1 MEPEA
6 RERSRRGGPHRRAPA
21 PDAPHAGHAEPPR
34 RTDGLGR
41 KLLRWCAYALAGG
54 ALLGAVTLTGL
65 RVFLPELGHY
75 RPQVEAWLSRIADR
89 QVEVGAIHA
98 DWRGWTPVF
107 RIEDV
112 RLSGI
117 GATANPPADPD
128 GASAVSTPVDRS
140 IRLAEVRFSVDPLDL
155 LRSRA
160 LQPRG
165 IAVSG
170 ASFAVVRRPDG
181 TFTVGEFGEP
191 APGRPGENGRLA
203 RWLPGQ
209 ATITLRASRIV
220 WVDEQRSLP
229 PLPFDG
235 VTLHLEHVGGRYRI
249 SGVLEP
255 PEAGGRIDF
264 ATDLAGDA
272 PAPSWTG
279 PAYVAAR
286 DVDLARLG
294 IDALLPGTEEIS
306 GVVSGQ
312 AWSTWK
318 DGRLVE
324 AEGTIRAR
332 SPAVVHEGSRR
343 GLDELAASFTVGR
356 GAEGWTLALRDLAVA
371 TSNDAWPV
379 SGAGAKWSPPH
390 DGREGALVVNA
401 DFVRIEDLV
410 ALAAP
415 NGGPS
420 AGSWLDSLIEAAP
433 GGAVEDLRI
442 SAPIT
447 DRVEFKRA
455 RVRGRFSRLR
465 VGPEDWPVS
474 VRAAGG
480 RFEANEHGMVADV
493 VAGSLRLRA
502 PDRLA
507 RPVEGGKLT
516 GALTALRS
524 PKGFRVRFDTATD
537 VTGLG
542 AITAEGWTLVPLD
555 EGPPE
560 LSIALSLGASRIA
573 AVRALIADG
582 VAPER
587 VLHWLDSA
595 MPQGEVRRARLAF
608 HGHLSEAS
616 SGAGAGTLEATA
628 ALAVPVLRYARGWPE
643 ITDVAAVA
651 AWAGPRLDVRFESG
665 RILGSSIREAAV
677 TIEDLGAEARV
688 AAQVEARV
696 EGASADAVR
705 FLAESPLR
713 TRFAP
718 MIDGFTI
725 HGDSTIDLDL
735 AVPLGGSGRPI
746 TAGGR
751 ITLADNRIGVP
762 GLRRE
767 LASVDGAI
775 AFRGATVES
784 DGITATWLGE
794 PIRAVVGAS
803 PEAPDTTRLT
813 IGGHLTPRLLATYL
827 HDAGL
832 VEAATPGGSPLLAR
846 IRGGTAW
853 NAILDFPRAG
863 GARPVKLRIASD
875 LAGLSLDLP
884 PPFGK
889 AGATARMLDV
899 DSHATS
905 AAERTIEVRL
915 DGVGSAALRLVRDR
929 DGDRFRLERGAIRLG
944 AGDAALP
951 DVPGVTVHGALPVLD
966 TRAWD
971 TFLEDAAAGR
981 SPDTHASWLDL
992 VREVS
997 VETGSVTAL
1006 GARFPDTRIRAAPGD
1021 GGGWWLDLAGP
1032 RLEGAVQIPSDPET
1046 APVTVG
1052 LERFVL
1058 EPGSAGGEDEPYT
1071 LDPRTLPALSFSAG
1085 RFVLGGIDLGHV
1097 SFTTAPSEHGMELQ
1111 RLDVQAGAFA
1121 GEATG
1126 RWSLAGEEHRTTF
1139 AMRMYGDDLGRMLD
1153 SLGFDGDGV
1162 AGGTTNLSLRGSWPG
1177 SPADFALDRL
1187 AGVMHFLST
1196 DGRLTRVE
1204 PGVAGRVFGLLTV
1217 TSLPRRL
1224 FLDFGDLFRDGFEY
1238 DRIDGNFA
1246 IENGNAH
1253 TEDLFMESDSARI
1266 EIVGRTGLVSEDY
1279 DKLVTVFPKISSS
1292 LPLLGLPILNP
1303 ALLPAWLAQQIIDR
1317 NIFDKAFA
1325 YRYTVTGTWDEPVV
1339 ELVRVRK
1346 QQDDGGE

>member
-1 MEPEA
+1 M
-6 RERSRRGGPHRRAPA
+6 
-21 PDAPHAGHAEPPR
+21 
-34 RTDGLGR
+34 
-41 KLLRWCAYALAGG
+41 
-54 ALLGAVTLTGL
+54 LGAVTLTGL
-65 RVFLPELGHY
+65 RVFLPELGRY
-75 RPQVEAWLSRIADR
+75 RPQVEAWLSHIADR

-117 GATANPPADPD
+117 GATADTPADPD
-128 GASAVSTPVDRS
+128 RAPAAGAPVDRS
-140 IRLAEVRFSVDPLDL
+140 IRLAEISFSVDPLDL
-155 LRSRA
+155 LRSRT
-160 LQPRG
+160 LQPRR

-181 TFTVGEFGEP
+181 TFTVGEFGESAP
-191 APGRPGENGRLA
+191 AGPQESGRLA
-203 RWLPGQ
+203 RWTPGQ
-209 ATITLRASRIV
+209 ARVSLRASRVV
-220 WVDEQRSLP
+220 WVDEQRGLP
-229 PLPFDG
+229 PLPLDG

-264 ATDLAGDA
+264 AADLAGDA
-272 PAPSWTG
+272 LVPSWTG

-294 IDALLPGTEEIS
+294 IDALLPGTEEVS

-324 AEGTIRAR
+324 AEGTIRAH
-332 SPAVVHEGSRR
+332 SPVVVHEGNRR
-343 GLDELAASFTVGR
+343 GLDELAASFAVGR
-356 GAEGWTLALRDLAVA
+356 DAEGWTLALRDLAVA
-371 TSNDAWPV
+371 TPNGAWPV
-379 SGAGAKWSPPH
+379 SGAGAKWSLPR
-390 DGREGALVVNA
+390 DGREGALIVNA

-415 NGGPS
+415 NGDPT

-447 DRVEFKRA
+447 DRVEFERA
-455 RVRGRFSRLR
+455 RARGRFSRLR
-465 VGPEDWPVS
+465 VGPEGWPVS

-480 RFEANEHGMVADV
+480 RLEANEHGMVADV
-493 VAGSLRLRA
+493 VAGDLRVRA

-507 RPVEGGKLT
+507 RPVEARKLA
-516 GALTALRS
+516 GAMTALRS
-524 PKGFRVRFDTATD
+524 PKGFRVRFDAAAD

-542 AITAEGWTLVPLD
+542 AVTAEGWTLVPLG

-560 LSIALSLGASRIA
+560 LSVAVSLGASRVA

-595 MPQGEVRRARLAF
+595 MPQGDVRRARLAF

-616 SGAGAGTLEATA
+616 SSAGAGTLEATA
-628 ALAVPVLRYARGWPE
+628 ELAVPVLRYARGWPV

-651 AWAGPRLDVRFESG
+651 ALAGPRLDVRFESG

-677 TIEDLGAEARV
+677 TIEDLGVEAPV
-688 AAQVEARV
+688 VQVEARV

-713 TRFAP
+713 ARFAP
-718 MIDGFTI
+718 MIDGFAI

-735 AVPLGGSGRPI
+735 AVPLGGGGRPA

-751 ITLADNRIGVP
+751 ITLADNRIDVP

-767 LASVDGAI
+767 LAAVNGAI
-775 AFRGATVES
+775 AFRGTTVES
-784 DGITATWLGE
+784 NGITATWLGE
-794 PIRAVVGAS
+794 PIRAVIGAS
-803 PEAPDTTRLT
+803 PEASSPEAPGTTRLT

-846 IRGGTAW
+846 IHGGTAW

-863 GARPVKLRIASD
+863 GTRPVKLRIASD
-875 LAGLSLDLP
+875 LVGLSLDLP

-889 AGATARMLDV
+889 ASATARMLDV

-905 AAERTIEVRL
+905 AAERITEIRL
-915 DGVGSAALRLVRDR
+915 DGAGSAALRLVRD
-929 DGDRFRLERGAIRLG
+929 GDRLRLERGAIRLG
-944 AGDAALP
+944 AGDATLP
-951 DVPGVTVHGALPVLD
+951 DAPGVIVHGALPVLD
-966 TRAWD
+966 TRTWD
-971 TFLEDAAAGR
+971 TFLEDVATGR
-981 SPDTHASWLDL
+981 SPGAHASWLDL

-997 VETGSVTAL
+997 IETGSVTAL
-1006 GARFPDTRIRAAPGD
+1006 GARFPDTRIQAMPGD

-1032 RLEGAVQIPSDPET
+1032 RLEGAVQIPSDPEA

-1052 LERFVL
+1052 LVRLVL
-1058 EPGSAGGEDEPYT
+1058 EPGSAGDGDESYT
-1071 LDPRTLPALSFSAG
+1071 LDPRALPALSFSAG

-1126 RWSLAGEEHRTTF
+1126 RWSLAGEEHRTAFT
-1139 AMRMYGDDLGRMLD
+1139 MRMYGDDLGQMLG
-1153 SLGFDGDGV
+1153 SLGFDGGGV
-1162 AGGTTNLSLRGSWPG
+1162 AGGTTNLSLRGAWPG

-1266 EIVGRTGLVSEDY
+1266 EIVGRTGLVNEDY

-1292 LPLLGLPILNP
+1292 LPLLGLPILSP
-1303 ALLPAWLAQQIIDR
+1303 ALLPAWLAQQILDR

-1325 YRYTVTGTWDEPVV
+1325 YRYTVTGAWDEPVV
-1339 ELVRVRK
+1339 ELVRIRK